1 MVQAEMEI
9 LPVAEPVVEIPR
21 GQAVQEE
28 PV

>member
-9 LPVAEPVVEIPR
+9 LAVAEPVVDIPL
-21 GQAVQEE
+21 GQDVHEE